1 MTRSWSLRLRLTLV
15 SLAIAAVAVAIAIAL
30 LLFVLERS
38 LLDELDESLAQQVSD
53 AAEETELFGSEGIF
67 LSGDPRVVSA
77 VFDQAGNALVS
88 PLFEEI
94 DPADILASLV
104 GTSAEGGTP
113 VDEPIEIALPLEGF
127 ERSRALTTTFSVE
140 GVADFVDDDG
150 EVFEGVE
157 GEQGFV
163 FVARSRASVD
173 ETVRRV
179 TIAALPIGI
188 GLALSVGLLTWLLT
202 GRSLRPVERIRRE
215 VDAIGSTSEL
225 ARRVPLTGRGD
236 EIDDLAHTMNE
247 MLGRLEA
254 GQEQQSRFVSDAAHE
269 LRSPV
274 ASMIAQLDVELAHPD
289 PALWEETAGHLRD
302 DAGRLERLIDD
313 LLALARSEASADRT
327 AAVRV
332 PFGELVV
339 DVAGSVHVDGV
350 HVDTS
355 GVGPAEVSG
364 SADQLRRIVV
374 NLVTNAQRHASTTV
388 DIGLVSTNGVAR
400 LTIDDDGD
408 GVAVD
413 DRQRIFDRFVRL
425 DASRSRDAGGSGL
438 GLALVRELVVA
449 HGGRVGVTDAPRG
462 GARFVVELPV
472 ES

>member
-1 MTRSWSLRLRLTLV
+1 MNRSWSLRLRLTLA

-38 LLDELDESLAQQVSD
+38 LIDELDESLTQLVSD
-53 AAEETELFGSEGIF
+53 AAEETELFGSDGIF

-77 VFDQAGNALVS
+77 VFDQSGQALAS
-88 PLFEEI
+88 PLFDDIE
-94 DPADILASLV
+94 PADILQSLV
-104 GTSAEGGTP
+104 GTPAEGGTP
-113 VDEPIEIALPLEGF
+113 LEEPIEIALPLDGF
-127 ERSRALTTTFSVE
+127 ERSRVLTTAFGE
-140 GVADFVDDDG
+140 DFVDDDG
-150 EVFEGVE
+150 VIFEGF
-157 GEQGFV
+157 EQGFV
-163 FVARSRASVD
+163 FVARSRQSVD
-173 ETVRRV
+173 DTVRRV
-179 TIAALPIGI
+179 TFAAIPIGL

-202 GRSLRPVERIRRE
+202 GRSLRPVDRIRRE

-236 EIDDLAHTMNE
+236 EIDDLALTMNQ
-247 MLGRLEA
+247 MLARLEA
-254 GQEQQSRFVSDAAHE
+254 GQEQQTRFVSDAAHE

-313 LLALARSEASADRT
+313 LLALARSEANVERGGLA
-327 AAVRV
+327 RV
-332 PFGELVV
+332 ALRDLVL
-339 DVAGSVHVDGV
+339 DVVASTSVEGV
-350 HVDTS
+350 VVDTS
-355 GVGPAEVSG
+355 GVEPAVVAG
-364 SADQLRRIVV
+364 SADQLRRVIV
-374 NLVTNAQRHASTTV
+374 NLLANARRHATAQVRVAVTSKE
-388 DIGLVSTNGVAR
+388 GLVR

-449 HGGRVGVTDAPRG
+449 HDWRVGVTDAPSG
-462 GARFVVELPV
+462 GARFVVELLTA
-472 ES
+472 S